1 MRTAY
6 FTLAVAA
13 ALAAT
18 TANAVH
24 LNAEPHLE
32 ADLEAE
38 KHDYIK
44 VGEKTDIDPIFFKA
58 MLGPRKDVNPDRKWE
73 P

>member
-38 KHDYIK
+38 H
-44 VGEKTDIDPIFFKA
+44 EF
-58 MLGPRKDVNPDRKWE
+58 
-73 P
+73 